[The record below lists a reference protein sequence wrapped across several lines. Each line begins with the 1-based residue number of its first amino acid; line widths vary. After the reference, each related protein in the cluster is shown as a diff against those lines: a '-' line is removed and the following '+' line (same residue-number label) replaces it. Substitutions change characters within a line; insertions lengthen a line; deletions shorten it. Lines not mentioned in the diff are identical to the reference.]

1 MRSSSFPRLIESV
14 CAASVLGSS
23 SFSGENCRC
32 ISNPN
37 LLLSNT
43 GRPLAGR
50 WVVTVSV
57 LVGNQLQSDV
67 ASRGTDFITPLGV
80 FGNQTPPT
88 AEVNQPRFSPA
99 GQFPRLALAYVLM
112 NILVAP
118 SRRLSVK
125 IP

>member
-50 WVVTVSV
+50 WVLTVSV
-57 LVGNQLQSDV
+57 LVGNQLQADIAPRMADLI
-67 ASRGTDFITPLGV
+67 ASLGV

-88 AEVNQPRFSPA
+88 ADVSKPRFSHGA
-99 GQFPRLALAYVLM
+99 HFPRLALGHVPVDAF
-112 NILVAP
+112 VAP
-118 SRRLSVK
+118 RRRL
-125 IP
+125 